1 MSELVTSRLRLEPLS
16 RPAFNLFVEKILT
29 DPKVVEFYPAYQ
41 QMRDMDTLHADAE
54 RDFWNHFEESRANTD
69 LEIWGL
75 FERDANK
82 LPNRQFYGW
91 VGVLETELTSHY
103 GCPELQFMLSSKVH
117 GLGYAT
123 EAAAEI
129 LRDAQQRKLARE
141 IIAVVDIPNIGSIR
155 VLEKLEFRR
164 VGQVNAY
171 GSPDMYLYT
180 KSLS

>member
-16 RPAFNLFVEKILT
+16 RPAFNLFVEKLLT

-54 RDFWNHFEESRANTD
+54 KDFWNYFEESRANTD
-69 LEIWGL
+69 FEIWGL

-82 LPNRQFYGW
+82 QPHEQFRGW
-91 VGVLETELTSHY
+91 VGILETELTAHY
-103 GCPELQFMLSSKVH
+103 GCPELQYMLSSKVH

-129 LRDAQQRKLARE
+129 LRDAQQRKLASE
-141 IIAVVDIPNIGSIR
+141 VIAVVDILNIGSIR

-171 GSPDMYLYT
+171 DSADKYLYT
-180 KSLS
+180 KSL

>member
-1 MSELVTSRLRLEPLS
+1 MSELVTSRLKLEPLS
-16 RPAFNLFVEKILT
+16 RAAFNLFVEKILT

-54 RDFWNHFEESRANTD
+54 RDFWNHFEESRTNAG

-75 FERDANK
+75 FERDTNK
-82 LPNRQFYGW
+82 LPNQQFYGW

-141 IIAVVDIPNIGSIR
+141 LIGVVDIPNIGSIR

-171 GSPDMYLYT
+171 GSSDKCLYT
-180 KSLS
+180 KSL

>member
-1 MSELVTSRLRLEPLS
+1 MRELATSRLRLEPLS
-16 RPAFNLFVEKILT
+16 RPAFNAFVEKILT

-54 RDFWNHFEESRANTD
+54 RDFWDHFEESRANTD

-75 FERDANK
+75 FERDESK
-82 LPNRQFYGW
+82 LPNQQFCGW
-91 VGVLETELTSHY
+91 VGILETELTSHY
-103 GCPELQFMLSSKVH
+103 GCPELQYMLSSKVH

-123 EAAAEI
+123 EAAAEV
-129 LRDAQQRKLARE
+129 LRDARQKKLTPE
-141 IIAVVDIPNIGSIR
+141 VIAVVDIPNIGSIR

-180 KSLS
+180 KSLN

>member
-1 MSELVTSRLRLEPLS
+1 MSELVTSRLKLEPLS
-16 RPAFNLFVEKILT
+16 RAAFNLFVEKILT

-75 FERDANK
+75 FERDADK
-82 LPNRQFYGW
+82 LPEQQFYGW

-141 IIAVVDIPNIGSIR
+141 LIGVVNIPNIGSIR

-171 GSPDMYLYT
+171 GSADKYLYT
-180 KSLS
+180 KSL

>member
-1 MSELVTSRLRLEPLS
+1 MSELVTSRLKLEPLS
-16 RPAFNLFVEKILT
+16 RAAFNVFVEKILT

-54 RDFWNHFEESRANTD
+54 RDFWNHFEESRANAG

-82 LPNRQFYGW
+82 LPDRQFYGW

-141 IIAVVDIPNIGSIR
+141 IIGVVDTPNIGSIR

-164 VGQVNAY
+164 VGQVNVY
-171 GSPDMYLYT
+171 GSADKYLYT
-180 KSLS
+180 KSL

>member
-1 MSELVTSRLRLEPLS
+1 MSELVTSRLKLE
-16 RPAFNLFVEKILT
+16 FNLFVEKILT

-75 FERDANK
+75 FERDADK
-82 LPNRQFYGW
+82 LPEQQFYGW

-141 IIAVVDIPNIGSIR
+141 LIGVVNIPNIGSIR

-171 GSPDMYLYT
+171 GSADKYLYT
-180 KSLS
+180 KSL